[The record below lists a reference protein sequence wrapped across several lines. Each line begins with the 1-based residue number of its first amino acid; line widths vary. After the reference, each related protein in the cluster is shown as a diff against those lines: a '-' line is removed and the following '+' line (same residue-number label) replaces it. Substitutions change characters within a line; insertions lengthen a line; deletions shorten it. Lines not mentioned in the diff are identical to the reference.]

1 MIEFIIH
8 GLALGAAYALLAL
21 PLSLVWATTRTLDL
35 SVGGYAVLA
44 GFAFASVTSLWV
56 GVLAAA
62 ALGAACGLI
71 MGVLLNLLRSR
82 HKPDPI
88 AAVLLTVGVL
98 FALSSLTQVW
108 FGVDPVHRSLF
119 DQQYRVGDLR
129 ISPQTVINLAV
140 VGLVLA
146 AITAVLKF
154 SRVGRDMRAAADSPD
169 DAVLVGIDPV
179 RLRLAVMVI
188 AGVLAGLTGTL
199 IVLTSGMSFE
209 YGMGLSFVAVGAV
222 ILFGMRG
229 PAHAVA
235 GGLTIGVVEAVAAGY
250 APGGYGPVGSVV
262 FVFAVL
268 ASGIFD
274 FHHEEVRP

>member
-8 GLALGAAYALLAL
+8 GLALGSAYALLAL

-44 GFAFASVTSLWV
+44 GFAFASITSSLV
-56 GVLAAA
+56 GLFAAA
-62 ALGAACGLI
+62 ALGAVCGLI
-71 MGVLLNLLRSR
+71 MGLLLNLLRR
-82 HKPDPI
+82 RQKPDPI
-88 AAVLLTVGVL
+88 APVLLTVGVL
-98 FALSSLTQVW
+98 FALTSVTQVW
-108 FGVDPVHRSLF
+108 FGVDPVHRKLF
-119 DQQYRVGDLR
+119 EQQYHVGDIRL
-129 ISPQTVINLAV
+129 SPQTIVNLVTVAV
-140 VGLVLA
+140 VLGI
-146 AITAVLKF
+146 ITTILKLT
-154 SRVGRDMRAAADSPD
+154 RVGREMRAAADSPD

-179 RLRLAVMVI
+179 KLRLAVMVI

-229 PAHAVA
+229 PASAVA

-250 APGGYGPVGSVV
+250 APGGYGPVVSVV
-262 FVFAVL
+262 FVFVVL